1 MSRPTQY
8 SVNVEARGPSAAY
21 ALDISSDTRVESGLC
36 AGSLKMELAADK
48 TRNNADWNDQTS
60 STTRAVKNS

>member
-1 MSRPTQY
+1 MSFVYINIMRKCQDRLNSVNY

-48 TRNNADWNDQTS
+48 TRNNAD
-60 STTRAVKNS
+60 